1 MPHWLLKAGTQKVI
15 SWLPRSDSLNY
26 VFQRHVTKTARL
38 RPAWFDHK
46 IDQAARHLRN
56 WKSSQYEVPQ
66 QVKRLGTTG
75 SGKDS
80 WTEARQRG
88 QPHRAMELGT
98 GWHPVVPLALAL
110 AGVDE
115 VLSIDRSSLVRAANV
130 SAVLRMFIEAADD
143 GRLAERCTVRRPDRL
158 EIMRSLASEAEVAAA
173 RLAGL
178 GVAFLVGDARGTD
191 LPPASINLFT
201 SNNTL
206 EHIPPEVLLDILA
219 ESRRLAA
226 PGAVLSHFVDLS
238 DHYSHF
244 DGSLS
249 PYNFLRYSDSQWRL
263 LNNRLVF
270 QNRLRVAGYRQL
282 FSAAGLDLVD
292 EDGYTPQPV
301 ADMESLRLPAALH
314 DQPAADVL
322 VTQAWFTAVVG
333 APPRARQLP

>member
-26 VFQRHVTKTARL
+26 VFQKYVTKTARL
-38 RPAWFDHK
+38 RPDWFDHK

-56 WKSSQYEVPQ
+56 WA
-66 QVKRLGTTG
+66 
-75 SGKDS
+75 
-80 WTEARQRG
+80 EAQHQGR
-88 QPHRAMELGT
+88 PHRAMELGT
-98 GWHPVVPLALAL
+98 GWHPVVPLALAV

-115 VLSIDRSSLVRAANV
+115 VLSIDRNNLVRAANV
-130 SAVLRMFIEAADD
+130 GAVLRMFVEAADD
-143 GRLAERCTVRRPDRL
+143 GRLAGRLEVRRPDRV
-158 EIMRSLASEAEVAAA
+158 EIMRSLAADPQVTAG
-173 RLAGL
+173 RLADI

-191 LPPASINLFT
+191 LPPASVDLFT

-206 EHIPPEVLLDILA
+206 EHIPPEVLVDILV
-219 ESRRLAA
+219 EMRRLAA
-226 PGAVLSHFVDLS
+226 PGAVLSHFIDLS

-270 QNRLRVAGYRQL
+270 QNRLRVPAYRRL

-292 EDGYTPQPV
+292 EDGHTPQPV
-301 ADMESLRLPAALH
+301 ADIDSLRLPAALRA
-314 DQPAADVL
+314 QPAADIL
-322 VTQAWFTAVVG
+322 VTHAWFTAVVG
-333 APPRARQLP
+333 ARPRARPLP

>member
-1 MPHWLLKAGTQKVI
+1 MPHWLLKACTQKVI

-26 VFQRHVTKTARL
+26 VFQKHVTKTARL
-38 RPAWFDHK
+38 RPEWFDHK

-56 WKSSQYEVPQ
+56 WDKAEHQG
-66 QVKRLGTTG
+66 R
-75 SGKDS
+75 
-80 WTEARQRG
+80 
-88 QPHRAMELGT
+88 PHRAIELGT
-98 GWHPVVPLALAL
+98 GWHPVVPIALGL

-115 VLSIDRSSLVRAANV
+115 VLSVDRSNLVRAAKV

-143 GRLAERCTVRRPDRL
+143 GRLAERLKVQRPDRL
-158 EIMRSLASEAEVAAA
+158 EIIRSLAADPEIAAA
-173 RLAGL
+173 RLADL

-191 LPPASINLFT
+191 LPAASINLFT
-201 SNNTL
+201 SNNTF
-206 EHIPPEVLLDILA
+206 EHIPPDVLLDILV
-219 ESRRLAA
+219 EMRRLAA

-270 QNRLRVAGYRQL
+270 QNRLRVPGYRRL

-301 ADMESLRLPAALH
+301 ADIESLRLPAALR
-314 DQPAADVL
+314 DQSASDVL

-333 APPRARQLP
+333 ARPRARQHP

>member
-1 MPHWLLKAGTQKVI
+1 MPHWLLKASTQKVI

-26 VFQRHVTKTARL
+26 AFQKHVTKLARQ
-38 RPAWFDHK
+38 RPEWFDHK

-56 WKSSQYEVPQ
+56 W
-66 QVKRLGTTG
+66 
-75 SGKDS
+75 D
-80 WTEARQRG
+80 EAEHQGR
-88 QPHRAMELGT
+88 PHRAMELGT
-98 GWHPVVPLALAL
+98 GRHPVVPLALAL

-115 VLSIDRSSLVRAANV
+115 VLSVDRGTLVRAANV
-130 SAVLRMFIEAADD
+130 CAVVRMFIEAADD
-143 GRLAERCTVRRPDRL
+143 GRLAERLKVQRPDRL
-158 EIMRSLASEAEVAAA
+158 EIMRSLAADPEIAAA
-173 RLAGL
+173 RLADI

-201 SNNTL
+201 SNNTF
-206 EHIPPEVLLDILA
+206 EHIPPDVLDILV
-219 ESRRLAA
+219 EMRRLAA

-249 PYNFLRYSDSQWRL
+249 PYNLLRYSDSQWRL

-270 QNRLRVAGYRQL
+270 QNRLRVPGYRRL

-292 EDGYTPQPV
+292 DGGYTPQPV
-301 ADMESLRLPAALH
+301 ADIESLRLTAALR

-322 VTQAWFTAVVG
+322 ATHASFTAVVG
-333 APPRARQLP
+333 ARPRARQLP